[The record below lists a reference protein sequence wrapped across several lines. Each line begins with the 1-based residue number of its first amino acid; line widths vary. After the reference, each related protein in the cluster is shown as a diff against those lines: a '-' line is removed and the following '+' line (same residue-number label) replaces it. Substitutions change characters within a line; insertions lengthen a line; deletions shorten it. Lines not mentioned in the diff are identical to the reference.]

1 MRVRLDD
8 IDKDF
13 GSNRVL
19 HQIALDAEPGELM
32 ALLGPSGSG
41 KTTLLRIVG
50 GLEQASRG
58 RVLFG
63 EEDTTRWPIQQR
75 RVGFVFQH
83 YALFRHMSVFENVAF
98 GLRAQASG
106 QRPGEAAIRA
116 RVAELLSLVHLDG
129 TATRY
134 PAQLSGGQQQRV
146 ALARALAIDPR
157 VLLLDEPFGALDAQV
172 RKELR
177 RSVRQIHDRTHL
189 TTLFVTHDQDEAL
202 ELADRIA
209 ILHAGHLVQVG
220 TPDQIFDEPVNRF
233 VHEFVGESSA
243 LPVLIQGGRVTLDGQ
258 AMHLIGGH
266 QYDGPADLLFRPQHV
281 VLTDPGHAAIGARVR
296 SVLRVGAR
304 FRIEAEVG
312 DSRMPVEL
320 ETAQRPP
327 QGRGDLL
334 HFQLLRWRLYP
345 PRPPGAALTGRS
357 EPLPHNLPHAP
368 TPGAAGPRRI
378 VGVS

>member
-1 MRVRLDD
+1 MRIRLDG
-8 IDKDF
+8 INKDF
-13 GSNRVL
+13 GRSRVL
-19 HQIALDAEPGELM
+19 HEIALDAEPGELM

-50 GLEQASRG
+50 GLEQQSEG

-83 YALFRHMSVFENVAF
+83 YALFRHMSVLENVAF
-98 GLRAQASG
+98 GLRALPRA
-106 QRPGEAAIRA
+106 QRPTEAAIRA
-116 RVAELLSLVHLDG
+116 RVQELLALVHLDG
-129 TATRY
+129 TAGRY

-209 ILHAGHLVQVG
+209 ILHQGRLVQVG

-233 VHEFVGESSA
+233 VHEFVGESS
-243 LPVLIQGGRVTLDGQ
+243 VLHTVVQSGRVTLDGQ
-258 AMHLIGGH
+258 PLHLIGGH
-266 QYDGPADLLFRPQHV
+266 QFEGPADLLFRPQHV
-281 VLTDPGHAAIGARVR
+281 VLTDPGPSAIAARVR
-296 SVLRVGAR
+296 SAHRVGAR
-304 FRIEAEVG
+304 YRIEADVAG
-312 DSRMPVEL
+312 GNVVEI

-327 QGRGDLL
+327 HGRGELL

-345 PRPPGAALTGRS
+345 PHPPGAQTTQRWV
-357 EPLPHNLPHAP
+357 
-368 TPGAAGPRRI
+368 AGPAPEVPAVDPPDSRRLLA
-378 VGVS
+378 